1 MGVIDGRQ
9 IEAGWYVARRQV
21 RDRARA
27 MALLALLVTVVVV
40 AVLACGTASR
50 RAGTALERLRDA
62 SRASDE
68 TLVVPDLDLA
78 HRVTELPVVE
88 DSALLVLQWMFPQ
101 EEIDAFLPVVG
112 DPSGRWLRDLDRV
125 DVIAGALPRLDDPE
139 AVVMTDA
146 TADLLDVDVGDTVPV
161 RSLDAEQAEAAA
173 TSGEFPETYDGP
185 QPPLRVAAIVSLPPT
200 NDDRSGTLLSL
211 VTPAFLERY
220 DGRIPTFG
228 ALVQVRLRPGATVA
242 ELSAELE
249 ALPGGDMVER
259 DAAGTGGMDAA
270 GSALDTVALGLA
282 AMAVV
287 AAIAGFVVIGQA
299 VTRLLMSGADDLPVL
314 SAMGLSPR
322 ASVAAMSVAPV
333 LAVVAGVAVGAA
345 IAPMVAPRL
354 VGDFARRVD
363 PDPGVFYDWVGLGT
377 GGALALIALV
387 ALTVVAAFLA
397 ARRRGDPRSTRRSSS
412 ASVAAAAGLSSPVV
426 AGLAIGFSRTGR
438 RVPTRQALV
447 SVSVG
452 VVGLVAVAVFGAS
465 LDRILEQPERYGGD
479 WDASVAAE
487 GHDEPVELDRRGVT
501 DAAVVSYQ
509 VSARL
514 DGVPI
519 PGMSIDPVRGRIDPV
534 IVRGEAPVDEQDV
547 LVGERTLDDLDLD
560 IGDHAELRG
569 PEGELEVR
577 IVGTSAFIAP
587 DDPMPLARGV
597 LIHPT
602 VLTDLGLDEGDS
614 YRQLAVEVDG
624 DARRAFDD
632 LAEGDEVIY
641 PHAPVEVSRLDDV
654 RGFPTLLAAFLAV
667 LAALG
672 VGQLAFVLTRRRRRD
687 LATLRALG
695 FTRRQVRR
703 AVFAQS
709 GVVVAAGL
717 ILGLPIGLVLGRLT
731 WQMLTTSIG
740 LPFDPAVPVGL
751 VAAVVALVVV
761 AALLASTPGALA
773 SSRIRLAVALRV
785 E

>member
-21 RDRARA
+21 RDRARG
-27 MALLALLVTVVVV
+27 MALLALLVAVVVV

-50 RAGTALERLRDA
+50 RAGSALERLRDT
-62 SRASDE
+62 SQASDE
-68 TLVVPDLDLA
+68 TLVVQELDLA

-139 AVVMTDA
+139 AVVLTDA
-146 TADLLDVDVGDTVPV
+146 TADLLGVEVGDAIPV
-161 RSLDAEQAEAAA
+161 RSLDIEQAEAVA
-173 TSGEFPETYDGP
+173 TTGEFPETFDGP
-185 QPPLRVAAIVSLPPT
+185 QPPLRVAAVVSLPPT
-200 NDDRSGTLLSL
+200 NDDRSGALLSL

-228 ALVQVRLRPGATVA
+228 ALVQVRLRPGASVA
-242 ELSAELE
+242 ELSRELE

-259 DAAGTGGMDAA
+259 DAAGTGSMDAA

-287 AAIAGFVVIGQA
+287 AAIAGLVVIGQA

-345 IAPMVAPRL
+345 VAPLVAPRL

-377 GGALALIALV
+377 GAVLALISLI
-387 ALTVVAAFLA
+387 ALTVVAAVLA
-397 ARRRGDPRSTRRSSS
+397 ARRRGQPTTRRSSP
-412 ASVAAAAGLSSPVV
+412 AAVAAAAGLPSPVV
-426 AGLAIGFSRTGR
+426 AGLAIGFSRGGR
-438 RVPTRQALV
+438 RVPTRQAMV
-447 SVSVG
+447 SASVG

-465 LDRILEQPERYGGD
+465 LDRTLEQPHRYGWE
-479 WDASVAAE
+479 WDASVAAD
-487 GHDEPVELDRRGVT
+487 GHDEPTELDRRGVT

-534 IVRGEAPVDEQDV
+534 LVRGEAPVGEQEV

-569 PEGELEVR
+569 PDGERDVR

-587 DDPMPLARGV
+587 DDPLPLARGV

-602 VLTDLGLDEGDS
+602 VLTDLGLDEGDG

-624 DARRAFDD
+624 DARRTFAD
-632 LAEGDEVIY
+632 LTDGDEVIY

-654 RGFPTLLAAFLAV
+654 RSFPSVLAGFLAV

-672 VGQLAFVLTRRRRRD
+672 VGQLAFVMTRRRRRD
-687 LATLRALG
+687 LGTLRALG

-717 ILGLPIGLVLGRLT
+717 IVGVPVGLVLGRLT
-731 WQMLTTSIG
+731 WQVLTTSIG
-740 LPFDPAVPVGL
+740 LPFDPAVPAGL
-751 VAAVVALVVV
+751 VAVVV
-761 AALLASTPGALA
+761 AVVTVAAFLASTPGALA

>member
-1 MGVIDGRQ
+1 MSVIDGRQ

-21 RDRARA
+21 RARVRS
-27 MALLALLVTVVVV
+27 MALLALLVAVVVV

-50 RAGTALERLRDA
+50 RAGSALERLRDT

-68 TLVVPDLDLA
+68 TLVVQDLELA

-146 TADLLDVDVGDTVPV
+146 TADLLNVEVGDSVGV
-161 RSLDAEQAEAAA
+161 RSLDVEQAETVA
-173 TSGEFPETYDGP
+173 TTGEFPETFDGP
-185 QPPLRVAAIVSLPPT
+185 QPPLRVAAVVSLPPT
-200 NDDRSGTLLSL
+200 NDDRSGALLSL

-220 DGRIPTFG
+220 DGHIPTFG
-228 ALVQVRLRPGATVA
+228 ALVQVRLRPGASVA
-242 ELSAELE
+242 ELSRELE

-259 DAAGTGGMDAA
+259 DAAGTGSMDAA

-287 AAIAGFVVIGQA
+287 AAIAGLVVIGQA
-299 VTRLLMSGADDLPVL
+299 VTRLLMSGAEDLPVL

-333 LAVVAGVAVGAA
+333 LAVVVGVAVGAA
-345 IAPMVAPRL
+345 VAPLVAPRL

-377 GGALALIALV
+377 GGVLVLIALV
-387 ALTVVAAFLA
+387 ALTVVAAVLA
-397 ARRRGDPRSTRRSSS
+397 ARRRGQPTTRRSSP
-412 ASVAAAAGLSSPVV
+412 AAVAAAAGLPSPVV
-426 AGLAIGFSRTGR
+426 AGLAIGFSRGGR
-438 RVPTRQALV
+438 RVPTRQAMV
-447 SVSVG
+447 SASVG

-465 LDRILEQPERYGGD
+465 LDRTVEQPHRYGWE
-479 WDASVAAE
+479 WDASVAAD
-487 GHDEPVELDRRGVT
+487 GHDEPTELDRRGVT

-534 IVRGEAPVDEQDV
+534 LVRGEAPVGEEEV

-569 PEGELEVR
+569 PDGERDVR

-587 DDPMPLARGV
+587 DDPLPLARGV

-602 VLTDLGLDEGDS
+602 VLTDLGLDEGDG

-624 DARRAFDD
+624 DARSAFAD
-632 LAEGDEVIY
+632 LTDGDEVIY

-654 RGFPTLLAAFLAV
+654 RSFPSVLAGFLAV

-672 VGQLAFVLTRRRRRD
+672 VGQLAFVMTRRRRRD
-687 LATLRALG
+687 LGTLRALG

-717 ILGLPIGLVLGRLT
+717 IIGVPVGLVLGRLT
-731 WQMLTTSIG
+731 WQVLTTSIG
-740 LPFDPAVPVGL
+740 LPFDPAVPAGL
-751 VAAVVALVVV
+751 VAVVV
-761 AALLASTPGALA
+761 AVVTVAAFLASTPGALA